1 MKKRLTALYRHI
13 DTEVDKSRPAG
24 LGNNG
29 GGTTTK
35 IYHMTRALPSL
46 EIIND
51 IEESGM
57 VSIAEILWFHGEGAD
72 HVQQRVD
79 AWSKLDAFKI
89 LMTSDVELF
98 RLNGALREQIIDGS
112 DAIACLTDYVLQMFQ
127 HFTPKAVALY
137 DPIDIDMFKPRESDK
152 SRPGKNREIYS
163 AGQITVEKN
172 VGAITDI
179 FGSLPADLKLKKT
192 YIGSTNLWAG
202 NSRPDV
208 SIRLES
214 ELSEVCD
221 LESSIPY
228 TKMPARI
235 GGIWGYVADTRYDF
249 SSYSMTEAM
258 ACGCWIFTGRHLMY
272 DERPGKRFAT
282 TEKAVNHIVNQLKET
297 PPESGVINEEARQ
310 FVVDQNSYDSFRKQL
325 KDIVGGIA
333 LGL

>member
-1 MKKRLTALYRHI
+1 MRKITALYRTI
-13 DTEVDKSRPAG
+13 DTEADKSRPAG
-24 LGNNG
+24 MDNNG

-35 IYHMTRALPSL
+35 IYHMTRALPAL

-51 IEESGM
+51 IKDAGI
-57 VSIAEILWFHGEGAD
+57 VSIAEILWFHGEGPD
-72 HVQQRVD
+72 HIQQRVD

-112 DAIACLTDYVLQMFQ
+112 DVIACLTDYVLQLFR
-127 HFTPKAVALY
+127 HFTPKAEVLY
-137 DPIDIDMFKPRESDK
+137 DPIDIDMFKPLPK
-152 SRPGKNREIYS
+152 HREIYS

-172 VGAITDI
+172 VQMIAEI
-179 FGSLPADLKLKKT
+179 FGKIPEKSDLKKT
-192 YIGSTNLWAG
+192 YIGSRHLWAG
-202 NSRPDV
+202 NSRPEV
-208 SIRLES
+208 SAKLEAD
-214 ELSEVCD
+214 LSEVCNH
-221 LESSIPY
+221 LESEIPY
-228 TKMPARI
+228 TAIPERI

-272 DERPGKRFAT
+272 DERPGKRFKT
-282 TEKAVNHIVNQLKET
+282 SEKAAKQVLKQLEKT

-310 FVVDQNSYDSFRKQL
+310 FVVDQNSYDSFRKQF
-325 KDIVGGIA
+325 KHIIGGIG